1 MEFASITITAWF
13 NGRFVD
19 DGTDVDDEEDGGD
32 ADEGG
37 FEQVEE
43 EESTLDHTISLER
56 SSHQRRRRRGRR
68 WVKVRGGRVRGIPP
82 LGRAAE
88 GTSEPPLAE
97 ETLPHYCFEAHS
109 L

>member
-32 ADEGG
+32 ADQGG

-56 SSHQRRRRRGRR
+56 SSHQRRRRR
-68 WVKVRGGRVRGIPP
+68 WVKVIGGRVRGSPP

-97 ETLPHYCFEAHS
+97 ETLPHFCCEAHS

>member
-43 EESTLDHTISLER
+43 EESTLDHTISLEC
-56 SSHQRRRRRGRR
+56 SSHQRRWRR
-68 WVKVRGGRVRGIPP
+68 WVKVRGGRVRGTRP
-82 LGRAAE
+82 LGREAA

-97 ETLPHYCFEAHS
+97 ETLPHCCCEAHS

>member
-19 DGTDVDDEEDGGD
+19 DGTDVDDEENGGD
-32 ADEGG
+32 ADEDG

-56 SSHQRRRRRGRR
+56 SSHQRRRRR
-68 WVKVRGGRVRGIPP
+68 WVKVRGGRVRGSRP
-82 LGRAAE
+82 LGREAL
-88 GTSEPPLAE
+88 GTSEPPLAA
-97 ETLPHYCFEAHS
+97 ETLPHCCEARS

>member
-19 DGTDVDDEEDGGD
+19 DGTDVDDEDGVVD
-32 ADEGG
+32 DTDEHGL
-37 FEQVEE
+37 EQEK

-56 SSHQRRRRRGRR
+56 SSHQRRRWWR
-68 WVKVRGGRVRGIPP
+68 VKVRGGRVRGIRR
-82 LGRAAE
+82 LGREAE
-88 GTSEPPLAE
+88 GTSEPPLPAE
-97 ETLPHYCFEAHS
+97 TRFHCCEAHF

>member
-56 SSHQRRRRRGRR
+56 SSHQRRRWERFQGKRCDGKRYPAT
-68 WVKVRGGRVRGIPP
+68 W
-82 LGRAAE
+82 
-88 GTSEPPLAE
+88 
-97 ETLPHYCFEAHS
+97 
-109 L
+109 

>member
-56 SSHQRRRRRGRR
+56 SSHQRRRRRRR
-68 WVKVRGGRVRGIPP
+68 WVKVRGGRVRGSPP

-88 GTSEPPLAE
+88 GTSEPPQAT
-97 ETLPHYCFEAHS
+97 ETLSHCSEAGS
-109 L
+109 R

>member
-19 DGTDVDDEEDGGD
+19 DGTDVDDEDGVVD
-32 ADEGG
+32 DTDEHGL
-37 FEQVEE
+37 EQEK

-56 SSHQRRRRRGRR
+56 SSHQRRRRRR
-68 WVKVRGGRVRGIPP
+68 VKVRGGRVKGIPP
-82 LGRAAE
+82 LGREAG

-97 ETLPHYCFEAHS
+97 ETLPHCCCEAHS

>member
-19 DGTDVDDEEDGGD
+19 DGTDVDEEEED
-32 ADEGG
+32 ADGEDG
-37 FEQVEE
+37 FEQEE

-56 SSHQRRRRRGRR
+56 SSHQRRRSR
-68 WVKVRGGRVRGIPP
+68 WVRVKDVMVRGIQP
-82 LGRAAE
+82 LGREAE
-88 GTSEPPLAE
+88 DTSEPPLPAE
-97 ETLPHYCFEAHS
+97 TRSHCCEAHS

>member
-19 DGTDVDDEEDGGD
+19 DGTDVDEEEEDGGD
-32 ADEGG
+32 VDEDG

-56 SSHQRRRRRGRR
+56 SSHQRRRRRRVR
-68 WVKVRGGRVRGIPP
+68 VRGGRVRGIRR
-82 LGRAAE
+82 LGREAE
-88 GTSEPPLAE
+88 GTSEPPLPAE
-97 ETLPHYCFEAHS
+97 TRSHCCEAHS

>member
-37 FEQVEE
+37 FEQVEG

-56 SSHQRRRRRGRR
+56 SSHQRRRRR
-68 WVKVRGGRVRGIPP
+68 WVRVRGGRVRGIRR
-82 LGRAAE
+82 LGREAE
-88 GTSEPPLAE
+88 GTSEPPLPV
-97 ETLPHYCFEAHS
+97 ETRSHCCEAHS

>member
-19 DGTDVDDEEDGGD
+19 DGTDVDEDGGD

-56 SSHQRRRRRGRR
+56 SSHQRRRRRRVR
-68 WVKVRGGRVRGIPP
+68 VRGGRVRGIRR
-82 LGRAAE
+82 LGREAE
-88 GTSEPPLAE
+88 GTSEPPLPAE
-97 ETLPHYCFEAHS
+97 THSHCCEAHS

>member
-19 DGTDVDDEEDGGD
+19 DGTDVDDEEDGGET
-32 ADEGG
+32 DEGG

-56 SSHQRRRRRGRR
+56 SSHQRRRRRR
-68 WVKVRGGRVRGIPP
+68 VKVRGGRVKGIPP
-82 LGRAAE
+82 LGREAG

-97 ETLPHYCFEAHS
+97 TLPHYCCCEAHS